1 MIQHRVIELER
12 LVRELTARVA
22 VLEVE
27 PKQAMGVSDDAPV
40 EEMIEETGR
49 AAED

>member
-12 LVRELTARVA
+12 LVQELTARVA
-22 VLEVE
+22 VLEAEPTQEVE
-27 PKQAMGVSDDAPV
+27 Q
-40 EEMIEETGR
+40 ELIEETGR